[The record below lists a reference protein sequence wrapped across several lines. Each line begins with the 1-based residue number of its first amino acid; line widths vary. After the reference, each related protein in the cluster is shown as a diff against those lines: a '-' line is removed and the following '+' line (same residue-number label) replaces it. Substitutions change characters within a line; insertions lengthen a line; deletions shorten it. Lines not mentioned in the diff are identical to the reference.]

1 MALTAAEQAR
11 LDKLKQARDDL
22 LMGVRVGRFR
32 DSDGVETEYSNMSEG
47 DRRRLDA
54 AIADLEARAA
64 GITRRGPARV
74 VW

>member
-11 LDKLKQARDDL
+11 LQKLRQARDDL

-32 DSDGVETEYSNMSEG
+32 DSDGVETEYANMSES
-47 DRRRLDA
+47 DRRRLQA
-54 AIADLEARAA
+54 AIDALEAKDA
-64 GITRRGPARV
+64 GTTRRGPARV

>member
-11 LDKLKQARDDL
+11 LDKLRQSRDDL

-32 DSDGVETEYSNMSEG
+32 DSDGVETEYSNMTES
-47 DRRRLDA
+47 DRRRLES
-54 AIADLEARAA
+54 AIADLEAKAA
-64 GITRRGPARV
+64 GTVRRGPARV